1 MDGEEVVVPPVCWMD
16 ASLDLGPW
24 VGEVCGA
31 PYDWVV
37 SIEVG
42 TLGYICPPHAKIELW
57 VTARALKFSDGK
69 KVFLRIFFLGLNFL
83 SGRLIARQTR
93 LLSLFSCF

>member
-42 TLGYICPPHAKIELW
+42 TIW
-57 VTARALKFSDGK
+57 V
-69 KVFLRIFFLGLNFL
+69 
-83 SGRLIARQTR
+83 RLAEPEGFRD
-93 LLSLFSCF
+93 S